1 MVSDRLK
8 NELSELRTKVLGIR
22 EFTAFSPEHFQSV
35 CESLK
40 NLQSVMVE
48 MFHHEEAHR
57 EPHSLPEPT
66 VPGAAAEE
74 KQVAA
79 V

>member
-8 NELSELRTKVLGIR
+8 NELSELRTKILDIR

-57 EPHSLPEPT
+57 QPHSPPEPP
-66 VPGAAAEE
+66 VSDAVVGEN
-74 KQVAA
+74 QVAA
-79 V
+79 A